1 MEIQL
6 KQRLIG
12 AVVIFTLLII
22 FLPMFFDQDN
32 ETQNIEQLLTPL
44 SSGRLEDN
52 PVIDSKEISDFIADN
67 SVLLSQNDAD
77 NTRPQATSQ
86 KDKDIH
92 INTPVNTPVAKRS
105 SGEQVAKIKT
115 QVSPEEAMDSENTS
129 ENTIVNTKEEAVVA
143 RINNNLTIVEKLKA
157 AEEQAQIQ
165 NKKHVPN
172 KSFDK
177 VSEGTAN
184 KTVKYNISTSLGAT
198 DVYAVR
204 VSAASDAS
212 DAEKIKNRLLSMGI
226 PAYTH
231 KTSTDFVVLVGPD
244 LELKYVKELAN
255 RILDE
260 TNYQPEVIS
269 HNKNWVSSD

>member
-77 NTRPQATSQ
+77 NTKLQAASQ

-92 INTPVNTPVAKRS
+92 INTPVNTPVTKRS
-105 SGEQVAKIKT
+105 SGEQATKIKT
-115 QVSPEEAMDSENTS
+115 QVSPEEATDS

-165 NKKHVPN
+165 NKKQVPDR
-172 KSFDK
+172 SLDK
-177 VSEGTAN
+177 VSESTAN
-184 KTVKYNISTSLGAT
+184 KTIKYNISTSLGAT

-204 VSAASDAS
+204 VSATSDAS
-212 DAEKIKNRLLSMGI
+212 DAEKIKNRLLSMGF